1 MDERVEEIKPI
12 SRIRPVRKL
21 ALRNPRRGRREFM
34 YQSNRY
40 HKAEKRK
47 VSKQSI
53 DSEKLDHHTNPIIST
68 NDILEEITDIKKR
81 LAFDRAMIIG
91 D

>member
-21 ALRNPRRGRREFM
+21 ALRNPRMGRREFM

-40 HKAEKRK
+40 HKAKKRK
-47 VSKQSI
+47 VSSKKVNIKTS
-53 DSEKLDHHTNPIIST
+53 HHYNDPKINS
-68 NDILEEITDIKKR
+68 NDIFEEITDIKKR